1 MKLNSA
7 EQAHPV
13 AFLTVILL
21 LFLFPG
27 KADGQYQDFRSWW
40 DVDVSK
46 DLTKDLQASLDFSQR
61 FKSNSLRYDRSL
73 LTAGLE
79 YEIFKNFEVEAGYR
93 FYLLQDDRMQLST
106 KYRINGDVSYAVEL
120 EDFEVQLRERLQ
132 YGFDDLRT
140 IEEYALNKLTNR
152 NKLTLEYDLF
162 GSPIT
167 FFGSYELFTDISNR
181 SSIEISDH
189 RFELGIQYALSFKS
203 DIEISYMLDKEVN
216 TPNPLTA
223 HVIVIGFGYDL

>member
-1 MKLNSA
+1 MNVVSTKRVK
-7 EQAHPV
+7 PGIYII
-13 AFLTVILL
+13 VILL
-21 LFLFPG
+21 FSLSAQ
-27 KADGQYQDFRSWW
+27 KTAGQYQDFRTWW

-79 YEIFKNFEVEAGYR
+79 YEIFRNFEVQAGYR
-93 FYLLQDDRMQLST
+93 FYLLRDDRMQMST
-106 KYRINGDVSYAVEL
+106 KYRINGDISYAVDLAEFKL
-120 EDFEVQLRERLQ
+120 QLRERVQ
-132 YGFDDLRT
+132 YGFDDFRT
-140 IEEYALNKLTNR
+140 IEEVALNKLTNR

-167 FFGSYELFTDISNR
+167 FFGSYELFTDISEP

-189 RFELGIQYALSFKS
+189 RFELGLQYALSFKS
-203 DIEISYMLDKEVN
+203 DIEISYMIDKEVN
-216 TPNPLTA
+216 STNPLTA